1 MEVRRDRRAA
11 SAKVKGFC
19 SAAKPW
25 RFRANWAT
33 VRIAIKLAQSAW
45 TYLRQK
51 KAMTSRSAQTARK
64 MLRQI
69 AVVLAYSCPIAF
81 RPGDH
86 IAAGVGAEERHK
98 ILGRQVK
105 PSTVS
110 THKYAN
116 SAVRSKQFSSL

>member
-1 MEVRRDRRAA
+1 MAFSGELGDGSHRHQAC
-11 SAKVKGFC
+11 AKRVDL
-19 SAAKPW
+19 SAAE
-25 RFRANWAT
+25 
-33 VRIAIKLAQSAW
+33 
-45 TYLRQK
+45 

-69 AVVLAYSCPIAF
+69 AVVLAYSCPNAF